1 MSGTVSKPNE
11 KAMIGEFNIVGVFVP
26 TVLVLMLVAYLI
38 KRGIVALLAMTGFY
52 RYVWHRAAFDFC
64 IYVFVLGA
72 VVVLTKRFGA

>member
-1 MSGTVSKPNE
+1 MSAIPFELKE
-11 KAMIGEFNIVGVFVP
+11 QAMIGEINIVGVFVP

-38 KRGIVALLAMTGFY
+38 KRGVVALLALTGFY
-52 RYVWHRAAFDFC
+52 RFVWHRAAFDFC